1 MVIDTIRF
9 VRGILETEVN
19 STLDNPVC
27 HLLSMHA
34 ANGNGNH
41 VII

>member
-1 MVIDTIRF
+1 VVIDTIRF

-27 HLLSMHA
+27 HLHA
-34 ANGNGNH
+34 ASGNGNL
-41 VII
+41 VRIS